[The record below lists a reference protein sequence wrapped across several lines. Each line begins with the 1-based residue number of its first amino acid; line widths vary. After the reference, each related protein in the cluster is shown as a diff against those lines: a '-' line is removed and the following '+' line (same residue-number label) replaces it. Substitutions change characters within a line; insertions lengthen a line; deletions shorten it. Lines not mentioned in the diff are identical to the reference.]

1 MAHNKVLTNYS
12 LLLGPLKASIHKGLY
27 VCLIMCNLIM
37 QIYAEWNKYKLRNL
51 SGINHEETIKG
62 TIKKTGIFTLF
73 VIILALFNMMMN
85 IIFPSKAKNQNYFLC
100 QDLISIFL
108 RSVILPIIIAV
119 TNPGMSKYLKQ
130 YLSSTST
137 FERGNEFLQHVN
149 NAIARLVIKRQN
161 QIVPLE

>member
-1 MAHNKVLTNYS
+1 
-12 LLLGPLKASIHKGLY
+12 
-27 VCLIMCNLIM
+27 MCNLIM

-108 RSVILPIIIAV
+108 SSVILPIIIAV
-119 TNPGMSKYLKQ
+119 TNPGMRTSKTRRNALG
-130 YLSSTST
+130 LSSG
-137 FERGNEFLQHVN
+137 E
-149 NAIARLVIKRQN
+149 
-161 QIVPLE
+161 

>member
-1 MAHNKVLTNYS
+1 
-12 LLLGPLKASIHKGLY
+12 
-27 VCLIMCNLIM
+27 MCNLIM

-85 IIFPSKAKNQNYFLC
+85 IIFPSTAKNQNYFLC

-108 RSVILPIIIAV
+108 SSVILPIIIAV